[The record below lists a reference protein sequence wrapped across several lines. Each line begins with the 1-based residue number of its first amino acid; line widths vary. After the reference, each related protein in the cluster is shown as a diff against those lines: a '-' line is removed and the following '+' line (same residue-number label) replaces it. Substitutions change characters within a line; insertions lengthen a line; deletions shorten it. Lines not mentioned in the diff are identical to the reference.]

1 LIKHVKGGVFAIIG
15 VVLLGLDNVLSEII
29 VNNYGSVNEML
40 FMNGLFR
47 MLISVVQ
54 LVVLERNNV
63 CALFGEGGTC
73 KLNWRMVLFMN
84 HLCTRMMGVAGEMQF
99 LYISEA

>member
-1 LIKHVKGGVFAIIG
+1 
-15 VVLLGLDNVLSEII
+15 
-29 VNNYGSVNEML
+29 
-40 FMNGLFR
+40 
-47 MLISVVQ
+47 VQ